1 MEKKKGVHDMF
12 SLEVIKKM
20 NDDACRR
27 YQDKKRNF
35 ARKMR
40 YLLNGS
46 KNQRELAR
54 KILLLK
60 TT

>member
-1 MEKKKGVHDMF
+1 MF